1 MLEEVKVTKLPL
13 SLTGSNFTKSMKML
27 GPRKPPRPPRQ
38 SRKGLSKAEYRK
50 ISQQAVLEDVLN
62 QIPYLFPGVEY
73 TLKGICT
80 ARFWANFPPGTH
92 RGQGLYI
99 STLVKTGVL
108 PLVACGRN
116 TSKSKLY
123 RLK

>member
-13 SLTGSNFTKSMKML
+13 SLTGSNFTKSTQIL
-27 GPRKPPRPPRQ
+27 GPRKPPKPMRQ

-50 ISQQAVLEDVLN
+50 ISQQAVLEDVSN
-62 QIPYLFPGVEY
+62 QIQYLLPGVEY
-73 TLKGICT
+73 TLKDICT

-99 STLVKTGVL
+99 STLVKKGL
-108 PLVACGRN
+108 FPLVACGRN
-116 TSKSKLY
+116 SSKSKLY